1 MEYLPGGDCFSL
13 LQSMGTLQEDWAR
26 QIIAEVCLALE
37 YLHDVLHVIHR
48 DIKVYSFIPS
58 K

>member
-13 LQSMGTLQEDWAR
+13 LRSVGLIDEENAR
-26 QIIAEVCLALE
+26 AYAADIVLALE
-37 YLHDVLHVIHR
+37 YLSKLGVVHR
-48 DIKVYSFIPS
+48 DLKPGNL